1 VNTKNK
7 LYAGVMLGAL
17 SLVAASPA
25 FAGAII
31 YNTGSAATATIALG
45 INNEGHLN
53 TSDTPGGNIVSNSGV
68 TGLAYK
74 DTSGN
79 WQDATS
85 PGCYCEGWGVSA
97 STGSG
102 SVSGYAN
109 ISSDGGAI
117 NLTAGAISTNAAAG
131 SGSYATTTASLTST
145 PGLSVRHAYSAADI
159 SSALFKS
166 VVTISNTTGSTINDV
181 RYVRVMDWDVPPT
194 EFDEYVTILGTS
206 TTTLLEKSHNNGFNT
221 ANPLVDYGQMYPYC
235 GVDVDFVDCGAYDH
249 GAYFRFNFG
258 SLMDGESVDFTIFYG
273 AARTEALANVAVS
286 AEDIELYSYGQ
297 QSGDPSTGTP
307 ATFIFGFAGVGGTP
321 VNPVPEPAS
330 LVLMG
335 LGLLGLG
342 ASQRRRKA

>member
-1 VNTKNK
+1 
-7 LYAGVMLGAL
+7 MLGAL
-17 SLVAASPA
+17 SLLAASPA

-45 INNEGHLN
+45 INNAGHLN

-74 DTSGN
+74 ATDGS
-79 WQDATS
+79 WRDATS

-109 ISSDGGAI
+109 VSTDGGVN

-131 SGSYATTTASLTST
+131 SGSFATTTASLTNT
-145 PGLSVRHAYSAADI
+145 PGLSVQHAYSAADI
-159 SSALFKS
+159 SNALFKS
-166 VVTISNTTGSTINDV
+166 VVTISNNTGATINDV

-194 EFDEYVTILGTS
+194 EFNEYVTILGTG

-221 ANPLVDYGQMYPYC
+221 ANPLNDYGQIYSYC
-235 GVDVDFVDCGAYDH
+235 GVDVDFVDCGAADH

-258 SLMDGESVDFTIFYG
+258 SLADGESVDFTIFYG
-273 AARTEALANVAVS
+273 AERTEALADVAVA

-297 QSGDPSTGTP
+297 SNGGSVSGAP
-307 ATFIFGFAGVGGTP
+307 ATFIFGFKGVGG
-321 VNPVPEPAS
+321 VAQNPVPEPAS
-330 LVLMG
+330 LILMG